1 MTREVVVVDAVRTPI
16 GRYKGQF
23 KNVRPDDLG
32 AIVIKALLE
41 RNPELDPTLID
52 DVILG
57 NANGA
62 GEDNRNVGR
71 MSLLLAGLPQEV
83 SGTTVNRLCGSS
95 LDAGVAFGLF
105 AVFSLIRFRS
115 AVTNAKDIAYI
126 FFGLCVG
133 MTAGLFQFEL
143 AIVLTL
149 FASLVFYL
157 LFKVDYGAGKDT
169 QILKITVPENLNE
182 ENLFDDILQDKT
194 DSYQLRQVETT
205 NLGTMILYTFSIRS
219 KVDTKDQELL
229 NVIRERNAN
238 LKVSLSYLEMR
249 D

>member
-1 MTREVVVVDAVRTPI
+1 MDSINNLFTLSGIEGQPTIWMSISAMALAAILSLIITKVYVITFSGERYSQAFVHTIVMMSVVVSVVM
-16 GRYKGQF
+16 
-23 KNVRPDDLG
+23 NV
-32 AIVIKALLE
+32 
-41 RNPELDPTLID
+41 
-52 DVILG
+52 
-57 NANGA
+57 
-62 GEDNRNVGR
+62 
-71 MSLLLAGLPQEV
+71 V
-83 SGTTVNRLCGSS
+83 SGN
-95 LDAGVAFGLF
+95 AGVAFGLF

-133 MTAGLFQFEL
+133 MTAGLFQFQL

-157 LFKVDYGAGKDT
+157 LYKFDYAKGKDT
-169 QILKITVPENLNE
+169 QILKVTVPENLNHE
-182 ENLFDDILQDKT
+182 DLFEDILNEMT
-194 DSYQLRQVETT
+194 DSHQLRQVETT

-219 KVDTKDQELL
+219 KVSTKDQVLL
-229 NVIRERNAN
+229 DAIRERNAN